1 MTNSFSFDN
10 DGSIM
15 AEWNRQTSEN
25 LNSMEQYQLL
35 FESANESTLSKL
47 DNFTRHVRRQPL
59 SKFLARAEIYK
70 NILNIHGSVLDLG
83 VNAGQS
89 LFTWAHLSS
98 IWEPLNYTRQIIG
111 FDSFEGIPSV
121 KDIDRSGPSPS
132 DHATLGGFSYENIE
146 ILNQAIEAYDSNRFL
161 SHIPKIEL
169 IKGDII
175 QTLPQYISE
184 HRHLVVSL
192 LHIDVDVYEPTYI
205 ALKHVVPLMPKG
217 SVIVFDEVNQ
227 IPYPGETQAVKD
239 LIGLSNL
246 RLNRFTW
253 ETGISYTVIE

>member
-1 MTNSFSFDN
+1 
-10 DGSIM
+10 M
-15 AEWNRQTSEN
+15 AEWNRQTAEN
-25 LNSMEQYQLL
+25 LNSMERYELL
-35 FESANESTLSKL
+35 FETANESTLSKL
-47 DNFTRHVRRQPL
+47 DNFARHVRRQPL

-70 NILNIHGSVLDLG
+70 NILNVHGSILDLG

-89 LFTWAHLSS
+89 LFTWAQLSS

-121 KDIDRSGPSPS
+121 KDIDRAGPSPS
-132 DHATLGGFSYENIE
+132 EHATVGGFSYSNLEL
-146 ILNQAIEAYDSNRFL
+146 LNQGIGAYDSNRFL
-161 SHIPKIEL
+161 SHIPKVEL
-169 IKGDII
+169 IKGDIT
-175 QTLPQYISE
+175 QTLPQYIIE
-184 HRHLVVSL
+184 HPHLVVSL
-192 LHIDVDVYEPTYI
+192 LHIDVDVYDPTYI

-239 LIGLSNL
+239 VIGLSNL

-253 ETGISYTVIE
+253 ETGISYAVIE

>member
-1 MTNSFSFDN
+1 
-10 DGSIM
+10 M
-15 AEWNRQTSEN
+15 AEWNRQTAEN
-25 LNSMEQYQLL
+25 INSMEKYELL
-35 FESANESTLSKL
+35 FEAANESTLSKL
-47 DNFTRHVRRQPL
+47 DNFARHVRRQPL

-70 NILNIHGSVLDLG
+70 NILNVHGSVLDLG

-89 LFTWAHLSS
+89 LFTWAQLSS

-121 KDIDRSGPSPS
+121 KDIDRAGPGPSE
-132 DHATLGGFSYENIE
+132 HATLGGFSYSNIE
-146 ILNQAIEAYDSNRFL
+146 TLDQAIGAYDSNRFL
-161 SHIPKIEL
+161 SHISKVEL
-169 IKGDII
+169 IKGDIT
-175 QTLPQYISE
+175 QTLPQYIID
-184 HRHLVVSL
+184 HPHIVVSL
-192 LHIDVDVYEPTYI
+192 LHIDVDVYDPTYI